1 MLGKWSNPI
10 NQADWYK
17 LINKV
22 VHAINNS
29 VHSSTLKT
37 PSTIL
42 FVVDQKGPIVD
53 GIYEYLDDK
62 LNKDKNIDLKD
73 ISDKANLKIVES
85 QKRNKII
92 KTAKQKAPSEYS
104 VEDFVTI
111 RNIDVTPGTCKKFAP
126 KYRGSYKINRVFDND
141 RFEVTDIDNC
151 KLTQLPYKGILEAA
165 RLKPW
170 LQI

>member
-42 FVVDQKGPIVD
+42 FVVDQKGPIVAC
-53 GIYEYLDDK
+53 GIWK
-62 LNKDKNIDLKD
+62 FIG
-73 ISDKANLKIVES
+73 IT
-85 QKRNKII
+85 KR
-92 KTAKQKAPSEYS
+92 S
-104 VEDFVTI
+104 
-111 RNIDVTPGTCKKFAP
+111 
-126 KYRGSYKINRVFDND
+126 
-141 RFEVTDIDNC
+141 
-151 KLTQLPYKGILEAA
+151 GIG
-165 RLKPW
+165 
-170 LQI
+170 